1 MRSIIDDLESSINQ
15 IFIQKTD
22 EEAEN
27 AEQEVIETNEQND
40 DNQNSISEDENDLYY
55 KVEDLQKV
63 QQTDPDLTE
72 GNEAWDQK
80 DEESALNKIMASGS
94 TERDEEAISN
104 ESSELLQ
111 SAQAKFFSEISDP
124 NTDLSHK
131 IDLLKKAVPK
141 EAGLLSLTIV
151 RK

>member
-40 DNQNSISEDENDLYY
+40 HNQNSISEDENDLFY

-94 TERDEEAISN
+94 TERDEEATSN